1 MNTLLS
7 KLPFW
12 RETLRETFFPQGC
25 CLCGKYVLNAATLGQ
40 NMDALYG
47 LCRPCRESL
56 AIPAA
61 ERGRCQVCGQPLIS
75 EQGTCLSCRNG
86 PERSFDRL
94 IALYP
99 YMGKYKKIL
108 GEYKFKKRL
117 CLGNFLVKKLW
128 DGLEILLDKENLNEF
143 FLVPVPPRPEKI
155 KHSGW
160 DQIDYL
166 AGIFGEH
173 IKNNKK
179 HTIAITGLDPEI
191 KIYLRKLLVR
201 LPSVSQKK
209 LNREERSQNLK
220 GKIIVKDNPGQIPK
234 TAVLFDDVYTTGATL
249 DACASALKSAGAER
263 VLGICLCYD

>member
-1 MNTLLS
+1 
-7 KLPFW
+7 
-12 RETLRETFFPQGC
+12 
-25 CLCGKYVLNAATLGQ
+25 
-40 NMDALYG
+40 MDALYG

-117 CLGNFLVKKLW
+117 CLGNFFVKKIW
-128 DGLEILLDKENLNEF
+128 DGLDLLLEKETKNDF
-143 FLVPVPPRPEKI
+143 FLVPVPPRPGKI
-155 KHSGW
+155 KHHGW

-166 AGIFGEH
+166 A
-173 IKNNKK
+173 K
-179 HTIAITGLDPEI
+179 LPEI
-191 KIYLRKLLVR
+191 NFKQKISLQCCLKR

-209 LNREERSQNLK
+209 LNKENRQQNLK
-220 GKIIVKDNPGQIPK
+220 GKIIVKDNFTLPQQK
-234 TAVLFDDVYTTGATL
+234 TAIIFDDVYTTGATM
-249 DACASALKSAGAER
+249 DACAAALKTAGVER
-263 VLGICLCYD
+263 VLGVCLCYD